1 MFLST
6 VSVRR
11 PVFTTM
17 WVVALVV
24 LGIFG
29 YVRLSVDLM
38 PDVEFP
44 YVVVA
49 SVYRGAGP
57 EEVESQVTKRV
68 EDAVSTL
75 ADIDLMESISR
86 EGVSYVI
93 LRFKLEADPN
103 VAANDVRGKVD
114 GILMDLPSG
123 VEKPQVQKFDFG
135 AMPII
140 SVSVAS
146 KSRDVNQI
154 YAEADRV
161 MRDRLSQ
168 VPGVATVN
176 IIGGQER
183 EIQVAV
189 DRKKLEHYGVPITL
203 VTAAIAGENI
213 NIPQGR
219 IIESRQEYLV
229 RTVGEFT
236 DVAQIGS
243 VEVPLPDGG
252 FIPLRNLADIRDVY
266 AERRSAARFNGES
279 ALQIDIVKQA
289 KANTIKTA
297 DGVYKV
303 IDELRRELPSDYV
316 LDYATDN
323 STFIRSSVK
332 DVQSNIL
339 IGILLTA
346 VLLYAFL
353 RNFRATLIAVVV
365 MPASILGSFLLIE
378 GSGFTLNML
387 TLLALGV
394 SVGVLVTNAIV
405 VLENI
410 IRHLAMGE
418 SPEEAAIKGTD
429 EVAVAVLGSVL
440 TNLVV
445 FVPVAFMRG
454 LMGRFFFQFGLT
466 VVYATI
472 FSLLISFT
480 LTPMMAAIFL
490 KRKAKRVGAPE
501 PSANGA
507 TSAGAVSH
515 EEDAFTAYAGS
526 RWWMDR
532 LMDKLGHVYRRALA
546 WSLGRGDRLAILVLL
561 AFVCLVGSVF
571 LVKMSGGEFMSAMDQ
586 GTVSV
591 ALKLPAGTSLA
602 LTEQSAREVEQAVK
616 GEPYVVSVLTTV
628 GGSDRGVN
636 EAVVVGK
643 LTNVSDRGVSA
654 EKIAG
659 DLRPKLAGIPGA
671 EISVTGE
678 EEEGGASADLEIE
691 VMGSDLAEIGKIS
704 NKLLEIMRAIPGLVD
719 IKTSSEP
726 GAEELIFVPNKE
738 EIARRGLSTAS
749 VALLL
754 RNAFEGDESSVY
766 REAGEEYKIRVQMSD
781 ADRGDVRT
789 LEEMR
794 VDVGGSL
801 VPLTQLGRIE
811 RHRGQAEILRRER
824 QRRIT
829 VSANIARGTVSEMV
843 GAIRSKTD
851 QMELPAG
858 YKIQFAGMYEF
869 QEEAFASLFEAV
881 ILAIIL
887 TYVVLAML
895 IESFLH
901 PITIMITLPLGLVG
915 SALGLFFGGQ
925 TINIVTLMAMIMLV
939 GIVVNNAILLLD
951 YVGQLRKRG
960 LGLKDAVLVGC
971 PTRLRAIIMTNL
983 AIAIGM
989 IPQVIGRTE
998 GYEIRTAMGYVTMGG
1013 VLVSALFTLV
1023 LIPALYYYIERFI
1036 DARRAGASGGE
1047 A

>member
-1 MFLST
+1 MFLSSI
-6 VSVRR
+6 SVKR

-24 LGIFG
+24 LGAFG
-29 YVRLSVDLM
+29 YRRLSVDLM

-44 YVVVA
+44 YVVVT
-49 SVYRGAGP
+49 SIYPGAGP

-75 ADIDLMESISR
+75 ANIDLMESVSR

-93 LRFKLEADPN
+93 LRFKLEADPD

-114 GILMDLPSG
+114 GVLMDLPSG
-123 VEKPQVQKFDFG
+123 AEKPQVQKFDFG

-140 SVSVAS
+140 SVSVSS

-154 YAEADRV
+154 YAEADRT

-168 VPGVATVN
+168 VPGVATVD

-203 VTAAIAGENI
+203 VTAAIAAENV

-236 DVAQIGS
+236 NVDQIGS
-243 VEVPLPDGG
+243 VEIPLPEGGFVPLRDV
-252 FIPLRNLADIRDVY
+252 ATIRDVY

-279 ALQIDIVKQA
+279 AVQIDIVKRA

-297 DGVYKV
+297 DGIYKV

-316 LDYATDN
+316 LDYATDD

-332 DVQSNIL
+332 DVQNNIL
-339 IGILLTA
+339 IGILLTG
-346 VLLYAFL
+346 LLLFLFL
-353 RNFRATLIAVVV
+353 RNFRATLIAVIV
-365 MPASILGSFLLIE
+365 MPASIVGSFLLIE
-378 GSGFTLNML
+378 GSGYTLNML
-387 TLLALGV
+387 TLLAIGV

-410 IRHLAMGE
+410 IRRLAMGE

-429 EVAVAVLGSVL
+429 EVAIAVLGSVL
-440 TNLVV
+440 TNVVV

-454 LMGRFFFQFGLT
+454 MMGRFFIQFGMT
-466 VVYATI
+466 VVYATV

-480 LTPMMAAIFL
+480 LTPMLAAIFL
-490 KRKAKRVGAPE
+490 KRKARAEAAATRGTNPGPAP
-501 PSANGA
+501 S
-507 TSAGAVSH
+507 VSH

-532 LMDKLGHVYRRALA
+532 LMDRWGHGYRRALV
-546 WSLGRGDRLAILVLL
+546 WSLARRRHLGILVLS
-561 AFVCLVGSVF
+561 AFACFVGSVY
-571 LVKMSGGEFMSAMDQ
+571 LVMISGGEFMSSMDQ

-591 ALKLPAGTSLA
+591 SLKLPAGTSLA
-602 LTEQSAREVEQAVK
+602 LTEQATHEVEQVVK
-616 GEPYVVSVLTTV
+616 SAPYVVSVLSTV

-636 EAVVVGK
+636 EAAVVGK
-643 LTNVSDRGVSA
+643 LTNVSKRGVSA
-654 EKIAG
+654 DEIATE
-659 DLRPKLAGIPGA
+659 LRPRLAGIPGA
-671 EISVTGE
+671 EISVSGE
-678 EEEGGASADLEIE
+678 ESEGGSDADLEIE
-691 VMGSDLAEIGKIS
+691 VLGSDFAKIGEIAERLRGIV
-704 NKLLEIMRAIPGLVD
+704 EATPGLVD
-719 IKTSSEP
+719 VKSSYEP
-726 GAEELIFVPNKE
+726 GAEELVFVPNTDE
-738 EIARRGLSTAS
+738 LARRGLSTAS

-781 ADRGDVRT
+781 VDRGDVRT

-794 VDVGGSL
+794 VAVGGSL
-801 VPLTQLGRIE
+801 VPLTQLGRVE
-811 RHRGQAEILRRER
+811 RHRGQAEILRRDR
-824 QRRIT
+824 QRKIT
-829 VSANIARGTVSEMV
+829 VSANIGEGTVSEKV
-843 GAIRSKTD
+843 GAIRGKIGE
-851 QMELPAG
+851 MELPAG
-858 YKIQFAGMYEF
+858 YAIKFAGMYEF
-869 QEEAFASLFEAV
+869 QQESFASLYEAL
-881 ILAIIL
+881 ILAIVL
-887 TYVVLAML
+887 TFVVLAML
-895 IESFLH
+895 IESFIH
-901 PITIMITLPLGLVG
+901 PITIMVTLPLGLVG

-925 TINIVTLMAMIMLV
+925 TINIVSMMAMIMLV

-960 LGLKDAVLVGC
+960 MALREAVLVGC

-989 IPQVIGRTE
+989 IPQVMGRSE
-998 GYEIRTAMGYVTMGG
+998 GYEIRYAMGYVTMGG
-1013 VLVSALFTLV
+1013 VLVSALFTLI
-1023 LIPALYYYIERFI
+1023 LIPALYYFIE
-1036 DARRAGASGGE
+1036 ARRAKA
-1047 A
+1047 